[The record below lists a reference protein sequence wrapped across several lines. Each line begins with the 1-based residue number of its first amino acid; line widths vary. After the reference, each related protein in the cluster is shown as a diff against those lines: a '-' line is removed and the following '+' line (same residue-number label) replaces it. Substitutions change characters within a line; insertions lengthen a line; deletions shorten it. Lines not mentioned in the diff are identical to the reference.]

1 MIVNNIGR
9 LGGQVELQPGD
20 VLSVAFK
27 GTDGEYQVINLV
39 CLKGTLEVEHEQTGD
54 ILIVK
59 K

>member
-1 MIVNNIGR
+1 MNVSNIGR
-9 LGGQVELQPGD
+9 LGGQVEMEPGD

-39 CLKGTLEVEHEQTGD
+39 CFKGALEVEHEQTGD